1 MIGSLNSIQATAEKL
16 SIPQLQQ
23 AMRDGTLPPYVGVP
37 LLQKKVQMQKQMQ
50 MASQSQQPKK
60 PSIAEQVNQEATAD
74 EMMRQRARMMQAE
87 MGQTGGISDFLPK
100 GEESYA
106 KGGPI
111 AFAEKGYVDPEFVGE
126 WNPPSESE
134 FYAMEQQRKLR
145 EKNRSMFD
153 AMQANDASQY
163 RYLPSPEGK
172 TWDQFNEALGASNY
186 EALPYHIPSR
196 EMAAAE
202 DNYMSLGK
210 SNLQA
215 VNANAI
221 TSRLLADPKVAESQ
235 FGFSK
240 PNEYGLFPDIE
251 RLRKLPSAKDNDP
264 EANFMAAY
272 NRQKENEA
280 KAMRESYLKDQARRL
295 VAAERARPFP
305 ELPKKPEPAVQ
316 APYAPG
322 QTPVSPN
329 TPPPVVDRAVA
340 SGARLNTPPVA
351 GSVAPAV
358 QTPYAQAVQ
367 AAPVEQ
373 APAPQVAPETILSAA
388 ERAKQFKEA
397 LGEDVGRADTM
408 KRLAEREAATA
419 KQEERAPWLGLMQA
433 GLATMAGTSPF
444 AMANIGAGGVAGL
457 NAYMKAQDKLD
468 TAKENHDAI
477 LAQLNKAQRAEDVA
491 AYKFG
496 ADSEQADKA
505 LAARE
510 KLQDKELASREKMNR
525 EDNAVREK
533 VAGMQV
539 AGSIERAG
547 LIHSGAGG
555 IDNQSR
561 ADRLQNAR
569 LNSMLNATKASIANM
584 RSGAKANG
592 TLDLLEKDPEYIAL
606 LNDLKSIQNTLK
618 AKAIPNASPA
628 VSEATQTP
636 TIPKSGTT
644 SSGNTYRVL
653 ED

>member
-50 MASQSQQPKK
+50 MASQAQQPKK

-126 WNPPSESE
+126 WNPPSEAE
-134 FYAMEQQRKLR
+134 FYAREQQRKLR

-153 AMQANDASQY
+153 AMQANNATQY

-221 TSRLLADPKVAESQ
+221 TGRLLAAESQ

-251 RLRKLPSAKDNDP
+251 RLRKLPLAKGNDP
-264 EANFMAAY
+264 EANYMAAY
-272 NRQKENEA
+272 NRQKKNEA
-280 KAMRESYLKDQARRL
+280 KAMKESYLKDQAHRL

-305 ELPKKPEPAVQ
+305 ELSKKPEPAIQ

-322 QTPVSPN
+322 QAPVQPNISP
-329 TPPPVVDRAVA
+329 PVA

-351 GSVAPAV
+351 GNVAPAV

-367 AAPVEQ
+367 AAPSQPAVE
-373 APAPQVAPETILSAA
+373 PQTTAEPIMSAV

-468 TAKENHDAI
+468 TAKESHDAI

-525 EDNAVREK
+525 EDNAVRREGYA
-533 VAGMQV
+533 VNREIAGMRMGNTGVSGGLKPYQADQLRKGAV
-539 AGSIERAG
+539 AA
-547 LIHSGAGG
+547 
-555 IDNQSR
+555 
-561 ADRLQNAR
+561 ADKVLANILSPEYKEFSA
-569 LNSMLNATKASIANM
+569 LKTKA
-584 RSGAKANG
+584 
-592 TLDLLEKDPEYIAL
+592 EKDQYKQNLVDSYFARYTGTVPSAPATAQAPYD
-606 LNDLKSIQNTLK
+606 LNWAQ
-618 AKAIPNASPA
+618 
-628 VSEATQTP
+628 
-636 TIPKSGTT
+636 
-644 SSGNTYRVL
+644 
-653 ED
+653 

>member
-50 MASQSQQPKK
+50 MASQAQQPKK

-111 AFAEKGYVDPEFVGE
+111 AFAEKGYVDPAFIEPE
-126 WNPPSESE
+126 EAKRLIAEQYTYNPEEAWYNTPKQWIEN
-134 FYAMEQQRKLR
+134 AL
-145 EKNRSMFD
+145 
-153 AMQANDASQY
+153 AT
-163 RYLPSPEGK
+163 K
-172 TWDQFNEALGASNY
+172 TRGMR
-186 EALPYHIPSR
+186 P
-196 EMAAAE
+196 
-202 DNYMSLGK
+202 
-210 SNLQA
+210 
-215 VNANAI
+215 
-221 TSRLLADPKVAESQ
+221 
-235 FGFSK
+235 
-240 PNEYGLFPDIE
+240 PNEQG
-251 RLRKLPSAKDNDP
+251 KLTPKAIDVATPQTTQVIPQTAVLQKQP
-264 EANFMAAY
+264 EVT
-272 NRQKENEA
+272 NR
-280 KAMRESYLKDQARRL
+280 
-295 VAAERARPFP
+295 V
-305 ELPKKPEPAVQ
+305 V
-316 APYAPG
+316 
-322 QTPVSPN
+322 PVTGN
-329 TPPPVVDRAVA
+329 
-340 SGARLNTPPVA
+340 
-351 GSVAPAV
+351 VAPAV

-367 AAPVEQ
+367 AAPSQPAVE
-373 APAPQVAPETILSAA
+373 PQTTAEPIMSAV

-561 ADRLQNAR
+561 ADRLQNTR

>member
-23 AMRDGTLPPYVGVP
+23 AMRDGTLPPYIGVP

-50 MASQSQQPKK
+50 MASQTQQPKK
-60 PSIAEQVNQEATAD
+60 SSIAEQVNQEATAD

-111 AFAEKGYVDPEFVGE
+111 AFAERGYVDPDYIEPEEYQDILKKRIFD
-126 WNPPSESE
+126 
-134 FYAMEQQRKLR
+134 QR
-145 EKNRSMFD
+145 
-153 AMQANDASQY
+153 
-163 RYLPSPEGK
+163 
-172 TWDQFNEALGASNY
+172 
-186 EALPYHIPSR
+186 
-196 EMAAAE
+196 
-202 DNYMSLGK
+202 
-210 SNLQA
+210 
-215 VNANAI
+215 
-221 TSRLLADPKVAESQ
+221 
-235 FGFSK
+235 
-240 PNEYGLFPDIE
+240 
-251 RLRKLPSAKDNDP
+251 
-264 EANFMAAY
+264 
-272 NRQKENEA
+272 
-280 KAMRESYLKDQARRL
+280 ARDL

-305 ELPKKPEPAVQ
+305 ELSKKPEPAIQ

-322 QTPVSPN
+322 QAPVQPNISTPVAGSAVP
-329 TPPPVVDRAVA
+329 VA
-340 SGARLNTPPVA
+340 SGTQDKAPPVA
-351 GSVAPAV
+351 GNVAPAM

-373 APAPQVAPETILSAA
+373 APAPQTTAEPIMPAA
-388 ERAKQFKEA
+388 ERAKLFKEA

-505 LAARE
+505 LAVRE

-561 ADRLQNAR
+561 ADRLQNTR

-618 AKAIPNASPA
+618 AKAIPNASS
-628 VSEATQTP
+628 VTNGDGGTQVV
-636 TIPKSGTT
+636 PKQYDYSAADKLVGL
-644 SSGNTYRVL
+644 GG
-653 ED
+653 

>member
-100 GEESYA
+100 GEENYA

-126 WNPPSESE
+126 WNPPSEAE
-134 FYAMEQQRKLR
+134 FYAMEQQRKIR

-153 AMQANDASQY
+153 AMQANNATQY

-172 TWDQFNEALGASNY
+172 TWYQFNEALGTSNY

-221 TSRLLADPKVAESQ
+221 TDRLLADPRVTESQ
-235 FGFSK
+235 FGFSR
-240 PNEYGLFPDIE
+240 PNKYGLFPDIE
-251 RLRKLPSAKDNDP
+251 RLRKLPLAKGNDP
-264 EANFMAAY
+264 EANYMAAY

-280 KAMRESYLKDQARRL
+280 KAMKESYLKDQAHRL
-295 VAAERARPFP
+295 VAAERVRPFP
-305 ELPKKPEPAVQ
+305 ELPKKPEPTIQ

-322 QTPVSPN
+322 QAPVQPN
-329 TPPPVVDRAVA
+329 IPPPVVDRAVA
-340 SGARLNTPPVA
+340 SGARLNTTPVA
-351 GSVAPAV
+351 GSGALAA
-358 QTPYAQAVQ
+358 QTPYAQAMP
-367 AAPVEQ
+367 AAPSQPAV
-373 APAPQVAPETILSAA
+373 APQTTVVPIMSAA

-397 LGEDVGRADTM
+397 LGEDVGRADTI

-468 TAKENHDAI
+468 AAKENHDAI

-510 KLQDKELASREKMNR
+510 RLQDKELASREKMNR
-525 EDNAVREK
+525 EDNAVRREGYA
-533 VAGMQV
+533 VNREIAGMRMV
-539 AGSIERAG
+539 NTGASGG
-547 LIHSGAGG
+547 LKPY
-555 IDNQSR
+555 Q
-561 ADRLQNAR
+561 ADQLRKSAVSAADKVLSNMSSPEYKEFNA
-569 LNSMLNATKASIANM
+569 LKTKAEQKQYKQNLVDSYFATFT
-584 RSGAKANG
+584 GAVPSASAAAQAPY
-592 TLDLLEKDPEYIAL
+592 DLNWVP
-606 LNDLKSIQNTLK
+606 
-618 AKAIPNASPA
+618 
-628 VSEATQTP
+628 
-636 TIPKSGTT
+636 
-644 SSGNTYRVL
+644 
-653 ED
+653 